1 MPNSHRH
8 FHRHRDILDDIE
20 NIINGVNPD
29 DDSHQRQSPKVQANN
44 VEREQSTVVQV
55 VYKTMKPTFSGP
67 IGGYV
72 TIHSTPQAKETP
84 KPEPTPSKKPEVK
97 ETPTPKESSKETPK
111 PTPKETPKETPT
123 PKESP
128 KPTPT
133 PSPSQEDKASKES
146 SAVPSAISS
155 PKHSPSGSDDD
166 LAKATGSPTH
176 VSSPTQVAVDGNRA
190 HSPSA
195 SATLDS
201 AAASSPSSVSD
212 SGSGTSA
219 GAKAGIALGVLG
231 GVLVLGL
238 LIFFLVSRRRKQAER
253 EELSGDDEKAQVTP
267 PPAAAAVH
275 QQPVA
280 VPEPRPVV
288 ARALTPEVSPA
299 PSPEPV
305 EPVEPVE
312 EMVRTNP
319 VAPRISLRPASQF
332 GWDLEN
338 QAAKGAE
345 AAAVGVALTGNAAD
359 RPDTSQSNN
368 PANPFGQQAERVPS
382 PVQDPPAARPTYK
395 PYSPTVA
402 SVSDKAPTPEVS
414 NAEETAV
421 ATAAVAT
428 TAAVVAA
435 GAATLT
441 RKTSI
446 RNQNSKAPVDLTV
459 TTNLDTVPPSP
470 VGTDYSASSAS
481 PVTGAAPSPGAAAIA
496 AAGGPAN
503 STVHRV
509 QLDFKP
515 TLEDEMELKAGDLVR
530 LLHEYDDGWALV
542 IRLDR
547 SRQGVVPR
555 TCLSTRP
562 VKPRP
567 PQGRPPVPAAGGPP
581 RGTNSPTGQ
590 RPMTPQGQRPMT
602 PQGQR
607 PMTPQGMRGAN
618 GTPNGAPRMGP
629 GPGSR
634 PASPAG
640 PRMNANGSRPQS
652 PMGRPMSP
660 GPKFQ
665 GPPTSRPQS
674 PSGMS
679 QRASPPVS
687 SPLNPNTSSPA
698 SSPTESPSGPSAGP
712 IGRKPV
718 PGQAY

>member
-8 FHRHRDILDDIE
+8 LHRHRDILGDIE
-20 NIINGVNPD
+20 DIINGVNPD
-29 DDSHQRQSPKVQANN
+29 DDESHQRQSVKEQSNN
-44 VEREQSTVVQV
+44 NAERDRSTVVQV
-55 VYKTMKPTFSGP
+55 VYKTMKPTFSGS

-72 TIHSTPQAKETP
+72 TIHSTPPAKETP
-84 KPEPTPSKKPEVK
+84 KPEPIPSKQPEVK
-97 ETPTPKESSKETPK
+97 ETPTPKDPPKESPK
-111 PTPKETPKETPT
+111 PTPKETPKETPA
-123 PKESP
+123 PKEPP

-133 PSPSQEDKASKES
+133 PTPSQEDKAPSPTPKES
-146 SAVPSAISS
+146 SAVPSAIRPPQQSTS
-155 PKHSPSGSDDD
+155 DADDD

-176 VSSPTQVAVDGNRA
+176 ASSPTKVAVDGNRA
-190 HSPSA
+190 HSSSA
-195 SATLDS
+195 TPTLDS
-201 AAASSPSSVSD
+201 AAASSPSSVSEAG

-238 LIFFLVSRRRKQAER
+238 LIFFLVGRRRKQAER
-253 EELSGDDEKAQVTP
+253 EQLPEDNEKAQAAP
-267 PPAAAAVH
+267 PPAASVQQQPMAAPEP
-275 QQPVA
+275 QPVA
-280 VPEPRPVV
+280 
-288 ARALTPEVSPA
+288 RAVTPEISPA
-299 PSPEPV
+299 PSP
-305 EPVEPVE
+305 EPVE

-319 VAPRISLRPASQF
+319 IAPRISLRPASQF
-332 GWDLEN
+332 GWDLEK

-345 AAAVGVALTGNAAD
+345 AAAAVGVAVTGNAAD

-382 PVQDPPAARPTYK
+382 PVPDQPAVRPTYI
-395 PYSPTVA
+395 PYSPSVA
-402 SVSDKAPTPEVS
+402 SVSDKAPAPEAS
-414 NAEETAV
+414 NAGEAAV

-441 RKTSI
+441 RKTSM
-446 RNQNSKAPVDLTV
+446 RNQNAKNAVDLTV
-459 TTNLDTVPPSP
+459 TTTNLDATPPSP

-481 PVTGAAPSPGAAAIA
+481 PVPGAAPSPGAAAIA

-515 TLEDEMELKAGDLVR
+515 TLEDELELKAGDLVR

-547 SRQGVVPR
+547 SRQGVAPR

-567 PQGRPPVPAAGGPP
+567 PQGRPPVQQAGGPP

-602 PQGQR
+602 PQG
-607 PMTPQGMRGAN
+607 MRGPN
-618 GTPNGAPRMGP
+618 GSPMGAPRMGP

-640 PRMNANGSRPQS
+640 PMMKANAGRPQS

-679 QRASPPVS
+679 QRGSPAVS
-687 SPLNPNTSSPA
+687 SPLNPNPNPNPPSPT
-698 SSPTESPSGPSAGP
+698 SSPTESASVPPAGP

>member
-1 MPNSHRH
+1 
-8 FHRHRDILDDIE
+8 
-20 NIINGVNPD
+20 
-29 DDSHQRQSPKVQANN
+29 
-44 VEREQSTVVQV
+44 
-55 VYKTMKPTFSGP
+55 
-67 IGGYV
+67 
-72 TIHSTPQAKETP
+72 HS
-84 KPEPTPSKKPEVK
+84 
-97 ETPTPKESSKETPK
+97 
-111 PTPKETPKETPT
+111 
-123 PKESP
+123 
-128 KPTPT
+128 
-133 PSPSQEDKASKES
+133 S
-146 SAVPSAISS
+146 SATP
-155 PKHSPSGSDDD
+155 
-166 LAKATGSPTH
+166 
-176 VSSPTQVAVDGNRA
+176 
-190 HSPSA
+190 
-195 SATLDS
+195 TLDS
-201 AAASSPSSVSD
+201 AAVSSPSSVSD
-212 SGSGTSA
+212 SSSGSGTSA

-231 GVLVLGL
+231 GVLVVGL

-267 PPAAAAVH
+267 PPAAVAPVAPVAAVT
-275 QQPVA
+275 PVA
-280 VPEPRPVV
+280 AVQHQPTPVPQPQPV
-288 ARALTPEVSPA
+288 ARALTPQISPA

-305 EPVEPVE
+305 EE
-312 EMVRTNP
+312 EEVVRTNP

-332 GWDLEN
+332 GWDLEK

-345 AAAVGVALTGNAAD
+345 AAAVGVAVTSYAAD

-402 SVSDKAPTPEVS
+402 SVSDKAPSPEVS

-421 ATAAVAT
+421 AAAAVAT

-446 RNQNSKAPVDLTV
+446 RNQSSKAPVDLTV
-459 TTNLDTVPPSP
+459 ATNLDTVPPSP

-481 PVTGAAPSPGAAAIA
+481 PVAGAAPSPGAAAIA

-515 TLEDEMELKAGDLVR
+515 NLEDEMELKAGDLVR

-581 RGTNSPTGQ
+581 RGNNSPPGQ

-602 PQGQR
+602 PQGQ
-607 PMTPQGMRGAN
+607 
-618 GTPNGAPRMGP
+618 
-629 GPGSR
+629 
-634 PASPAG
+634 
-640 PRMNANGSRPQS
+640 
-652 PMGRPMSP
+652 
-660 GPKFQ
+660 
-665 GPPTSRPQS
+665 
-674 PSGMS
+674 
-679 QRASPPVS
+679 
-687 SPLNPNTSSPA
+687 
-698 SSPTESPSGPSAGP
+698 
-712 IGRKPV
+712 
-718 PGQAY
+718 

>member
-29 DDSHQRQSPKVQANN
+29 DEPHRQGPKVQANN

-72 TIHSTPQAKETP
+72 TIHSPPPAKETP

-97 ETPTPKESSKETPK
+97 ETPAPKESPKETPK
-111 PTPKETPKETPT
+111 PSPKEAPKETPT

-133 PSPSQEDKASKES
+133 PTQEAKAPKES

-155 PKHSPSGSDDD
+155 PQQSPSSSDDD

-176 VSSPTQVAVDGNRA
+176 DSSPTKVAVDGNRA

-201 AAASSPSSVSD
+201 AAASSTTSVSD

-219 GAKAGIALGVLG
+219 GAKAGIAIGVLG

-238 LIFFLVSRRRKQAER
+238 LIFFFVSRRRKQAER

-267 PPAAAAVH
+267 PPPAPVAAVQH
-275 QQPVA
+275 QPIA
-280 VPEPRPVV
+280 VPEPKPQPV
-288 ARALTPEVSPA
+288 ARALTPEISPA
-299 PSPEPV
+299 PSPEPL

-319 VAPRISLRPASQF
+319 IAPRISLRPASQF
-332 GWDLEN
+332 GWDLEK
-338 QAAKGAE
+338 QAAAGAE
-345 AAAVGVALTGNAAD
+345 AAAVGVAVTGNAAD

-382 PVQDPPAARPTYK
+382 PAQDPPAARPTPTYK

-402 SVSDKAPTPEVS
+402 SVSDKAPSPEVS
-414 NAEETAV
+414 NAGETAV

-481 PVTGAAPSPGAAAIA
+481 PVPGAAPSPGAAAIA

-602 PQGQR
+602 PQG
-607 PMTPQGMRGAN
+607 MRGPN

-679 QRASPPVS
+679 QRGSPPVS
-687 SPLNPNTSSPA
+687 SPLNPNSSSPTSSP
-698 SSPTESPSGPSAGP
+698 TDSPSGSQAGS